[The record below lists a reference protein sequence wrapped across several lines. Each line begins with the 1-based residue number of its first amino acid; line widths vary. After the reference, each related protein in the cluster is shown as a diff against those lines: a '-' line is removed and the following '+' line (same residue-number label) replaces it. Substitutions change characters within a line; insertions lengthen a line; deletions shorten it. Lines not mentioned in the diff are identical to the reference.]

1 MTMPF
6 RLVAVASLA
15 SVLVACAS
23 GAAATM
29 PGAVA
34 MPRAAVVTSEPFE
47 WAAERRLTWAD
58 FQGAPDLRS
67 GAVAVTATVVEYEM
81 HCTGT
86 DFRWRIVSRFVPRSS
101 WVKPDHLVIRQSEQ
115 TLLHEQGHY
124 DLSEVHAR
132 RARGTLRNLAAPCA
146 LTDAQQNALIQGFH
160 KQADALQEQYDR
172 ETAHGTAQRRQREWE
187 VQVEEWLR
195 TIPK

>member
-1 MTMPF
+1 MRVLL
-6 RLVAVASLA
+6 RLGAVVSLA
-15 SVLVACAS
+15 VVVAACATGMPAS
-23 GAAATM
+23 M
-29 PGAVA
+29 PGAVRVRGGEA
-34 MPRAAVVTSEPFE
+34 ITLEPFE

-58 FQGAPDLRS
+58 FQGAPDIRS

-81 HCTGT
+81 YCTGT
-86 DFRWRIVSRFVPRSS
+86 DFTWQIVSRFVPRSS
-101 WVKPDHLVIRQSEQ
+101 WVKPDHLLNRQSEQ

-132 RARGTLRNLAAPCA
+132 RARETLRRLAAPCA

-160 KQADALQEQYDR
+160 QQADALQEQYDR

-195 TIPK
+195 TLPK

>member
-1 MTMPF
+1 MTMSL
-6 RLVAVASLA
+6 RLGAVVSLA
-15 SVLVACAS
+15 AVVAACATGMPAS
-23 GAAATM
+23 M
-29 PGAVA
+29 PGAVGVPGA
-34 MPRAAVVTSEPFE
+34 PTFTREPFE

-58 FQGAPDLRS
+58 FQGTPDIRS

-81 HCTGT
+81 ACTGT
-86 DFRWRIVSRFVPRSS
+86 EFRWRIVSRFVPRSS

-115 TLLHEQGHY
+115 TLLHEQVHY

-132 RARGTLRNLAAPCA
+132 RARGTLRNLAAPCL

>member
-1 MTMPF
+1 MTMSL

-15 SVLVACAS
+15 AVVAACAT
-23 GAAATM
+23 GRPATM

-34 MPRAAVVTSEPFE
+34 MRGGEATTLEPFE
-47 WAAERRLTWAD
+47 WSADRRLTWAD
-58 FQGAPDLRS
+58 FQGPFDLRS
-67 GAVAVTATVVEYEM
+67 GAVAVTATVVAYEM
-81 HCTGT
+81 ACTGT

-101 WVKPDHLVIRQSEQ
+101 WVRPDHLLNRQSEQ

-132 RARGTLRNLAAPCA
+132 RARETVRRLAAPCA

-160 KQADALQEQYDR
+160 QQADALQEQYDR

-187 VQVEEWLR
+187 GQVEEWLR